1 MESKNDCDAKLRTKR
16 SKIVEEVRLKYC
28 KDGDMPDKSTKF
40 GTDATQGLR
49 IGFLIGPTSVDNIMT
64 VKRGGKG
71 VKNALYK
78 LTI

>member
-1 MESKNDCDAKLRTKR
+1 ML
-16 SKIVEEVRLKYC
+16 VEAVRLKFWE
-28 KDGDMPDKSTKF
+28 DGDMPDKSTKF

-49 IGFLIGPTSVDNIMT
+49 IGFLIGPTSDHNIKT